1 MGPHAKFCTHNWVCL
16 ETRGEVNQD
25 EVGTPGS
32 HGFTVFKEEGYT
44 VPWKG
49 KEQGALILDLA
60 RGG

>member
-1 MGPHAKFCTHNWVCL
+1 M
-16 ETRGEVNQD
+16 NQD